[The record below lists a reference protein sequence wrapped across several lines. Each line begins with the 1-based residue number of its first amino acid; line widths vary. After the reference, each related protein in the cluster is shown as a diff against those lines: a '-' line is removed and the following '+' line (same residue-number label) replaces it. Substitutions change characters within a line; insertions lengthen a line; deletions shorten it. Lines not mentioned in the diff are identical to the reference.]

1 MVHSSDVSPTC
12 SPRRRPAVVALLL
25 AVAAILLVAAQPAS
39 AGSVS
44 GTFGTPGDATLQYT
58 IAGADNIALKP
69 GSTNRYSGV
78 YSGGPITISGTIT
91 ITRAVGHVSAVSMSA
106 DIAGTSKWQW
116 PAAGGSE
123 DVTGRTV
130 TQTFSLTYSPIPSD
144 SVRGFVYG
152 GANVTWCGGVC
163 ASLGVGFDF
172 TMPKQPATAPTP
184 EPKTPT
190 TGDTTPPTVRAIPI
204 GKVLRIGTRYKQ
216 RYWVKDDSR
225 KAYVYADLFDGG
237 TKIRHAQSNGLTAAN
252 GTPGW
257 ADVTPGSKRKGPLEF
272 CVHARDAAGNRSAK
286 APKSS
291 CSWLDVL
298 VPIKNVSNQCGGAG
312 WDAVVAFEN
321 WVGNSSDFYD
331 NKLGESFTV
340 DFRDACNIHDAGY
353 GGATVRDILAGKRGN
368 RPIVNFRKWSR
379 RDVDDKFQ
387 ADMKKICLRDIPKRA
402 PLARYSCLTGTG
414 RYEAV
419 RLVGGSFY
427 DADLR
432 TPGIQ
437 ATGHRVN
444 D

>member
-1 MVHSSDVSPTC
+1 MARSSDFSL
-12 SPRRRPAVVALLL
+12 SRAAHRRSVVVALLL
-25 AVAAILLVAAQPAS
+25 AIATILLGTAAPAS

-44 GTFGTPGDATLQYT
+44 GTVGTPGDATVQYT
-58 IAGADNIALKP
+58 ISGADNIALKP
-69 GSTNRYSGV
+69 GYTNSYVGEYTGV
-78 YSGGPITISGTIT
+78 PITLSGTIT
-91 ITRAVGHVSAVSMSA
+91 VTRSAGVVSAVSMSA
-106 DIAGTSKWQW
+106 SVGRTAKWQW
-116 PAAGGSE
+116 PATGGSE

-130 TQTFSLTYSPIPSD
+130 TQTFSLTYTPIPFD
-144 SVRGFVYG
+144 AVRGFVYG
-152 GANVTWCGGVC
+152 GANVTWCGGIC

-172 TMPKQPATAPTP
+172 TMPQQPTIPPTPKPNAPT
-184 EPKTPT
+184 TH
-190 TGDTTPPTVRAIPI
+190 DTTPPTVRAIPI
-204 GKVLRIGTRYKQ
+204 GTILRIGTRYKQ
-216 RYWVKDDSR
+216 RYWVKDDSK
-225 KAYVYADLFDGG
+225 KAYVYADLYDGG
-237 TKIRHAQSNGLTAAN
+237 TRINHARSQGLTAAN

-257 ADVTPGSKRKGPLEF
+257 ADVTPGNKRKGPLEF
-272 CVHARDAAGNRSAK
+272 CVWARDAAGNTSAR

-312 WDAVVAFEN
+312 WDSVVAFQN

-331 NKLGESFTV
+331 NDLDESFTA

-353 GGATVRDILAGKRGN
+353 GGATVRDILAGRRGH

-379 RDVDDKFQ
+379 REVDDKFQ

-402 PLARYSCLTGTG
+402 RLARYSCLTGTG

-419 RLVGGSFY
+419 RFIGGSFF

-432 TPGIQ
+432 TPGTQ